1 MKLRLHKA
9 IFMATLF
16 VFNTAIAKTV
26 NGDLN
31 LDHANLDHVTV
42 NGNAKLTDSKF
53 QSLHV
58 HGHLKFSQVGIADTL
73 VVNGSAEGNGLRC
86 RSAKIDGALEV
97 DKFTAEK
104 AHISGAFIG
113 NDTIIHQNMTVDGEL
128 DGRHMTV
135 DGQAI
140 VHGKL
145 NLENSDFHTI
155 EVSSDYCLLQN
166 TRATHIIF
174 KHMKSGRVQKL
185 ILNGQTIISG
195 DIDFETGSGEV
206 ILDQQAVIKGKITG
220 GKIIPR

>member
-1 MKLRLHKA
+1 
-9 IFMATLF
+9 MATLF

-58 HGHLKFSQVGIADTL
+58 NGHLKFSQIGIADTL
-73 VVNGSAEGNGLRC
+73 MVNRSAEGHGLIC

-104 AHISGAFIG
+104 AHISGSFIG
-113 NDTIIHQNMTVDGEL
+113 NDATIHHNIVVDGEL
-128 DGRHMTV
+128 EGRHITV
-135 DGQAI
+135 DGKAI
-140 VHGKL
+140 IHGEL
-145 NLENSDFHTI
+145 NVQDSDFHTI
-155 EVSSDYCLLQN
+155 EMNSDYCVLQN
-166 TRATHIIF
+166 TRATHIVF
-174 KHMKSGRVQKL
+174 KHMKSGRIQKL
-185 ILNGQTIISG
+185 ILNGQTVISG
-195 DIDFETGSGEV
+195 EVDFETGSGEL
-206 ILDQQAVIKGKITG
+206 ILDPKAVIEGKITG